1 MARVVVTGGSGFVGS
16 HLVERLVADGHE
28 TTVFDHGAPPPGL
41 ISGPDAPQHVT
52 GDIRDRAQ
60 LAAAIEPGVDVV
72 YHLAAVVGVDR
83 YLDEPLDVID
93 VNLMGT
99 RNVLDLAERAGA
111 KVVLASTSEVFGKN
125 PAVPWA
131 ENDDRVL
138 GSTAVD
144 RWSYSSSKALAEHL
158 AFAFMR
164 QRGLRATIVRYFNV
178 YGPRQRPAFVVSR
191 TIHRALRG
199 LPPIVYD
206 DGGQTRC
213 FTFVDDAIDATL
225 TAGTSEKA
233 DGECFNIGSSEETT
247 VGEVVRLILELA
259 GDGPAAVPLDTGARL
274 GPRYQ
279 DLRRRIPDARKAYE
293 VLGWRASTDLREG
306 LARTITW
313 GRATPW
319 WLAQEDSGQA

>member
-16 HLVERLVADGHE
+16 HLVERLVAEGHE

-41 ISGPDAPQHVT
+41 VSGPDAPRYVS

-60 LAAAIEPGVDVV
+60 VSAVVEPGVDVV

-83 YLDEPLDVID
+83 YLDEPLDVVDI
-93 VNLMGT
+93 NLGGT

-131 ENDDRVL
+131 EDDDRVL
-138 GSTAVD
+138 GSTSVD

-158 AFAFMR
+158 TFAFVR

-191 TIHRALRG
+191 TVHRALRG

-225 TAGTSEKA
+225 TAGAADKA

-247 VGEVVRLILELA
+247 VGEVVELICELT
-259 GDGPAAVPLDTGARL
+259 GGGPAAVPLDTGARL
-274 GPRYQ
+274 GARYQ
-279 DLRRRIPDARKAYE
+279 DLRRRIPDTRKAYE
-293 VLGWRASTDLREG
+293 VLGWRATTDLREG
-306 LARTITW
+306 LSRTIAW
-313 GRATPW
+313 ARANPW
-319 WLAQEDSGQA
+319 WLAQEDSGQS